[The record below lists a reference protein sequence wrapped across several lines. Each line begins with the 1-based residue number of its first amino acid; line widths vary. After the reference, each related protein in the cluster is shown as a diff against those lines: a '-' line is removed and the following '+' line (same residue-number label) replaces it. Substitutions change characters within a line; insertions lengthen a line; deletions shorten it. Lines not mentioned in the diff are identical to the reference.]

1 MTAGFPDRRRFA
13 PAAMRNRDPIAD
25 ILLPRLAPG
34 ARILEIGSGTGEHAV
49 HMAALR
55 LDTKWQPSDPDPACR
70 ESIAAWTAH
79 TGLTN
84 VAPPLDLDVR
94 RRPWPAG
101 PADFVLCCNLVHI
114 APWDCTIALAEGAGR
129 LLGAAGGLLLYGPF
143 RRGGGHTAPSNAAFD
158 AALRR
163 QDPDWGVRD
172 LEDVTALAGDNGLEF
187 VEAVPM
193 PANNFC
199 AIFERV
205 EVDGRRPGRRPPAS
219 RKSRIPLREPET

>member
-1 MTAGFPDRRRFA
+1 MTAAFPDLRRFA
-13 PAAMRNRDPIAD
+13 PAALRNRDPIAEV
-25 ILLPRLAPG
+25 LQPRLAHG
-34 ARILEIGSGTGEHAV
+34 ASVLEIGSGTGEHAV

-55 LDTKWQPSDPDPACR
+55 PDTTWQPTDPDPACR

-94 RRPWPAG
+94 HRPWPAG
-101 PADFVLCCNLVHI
+101 RADLVLCCNLIHI
-114 APWDCTIALAEGAGR
+114 APWDCAVALAAGAGR
-129 LLGAAGGLLLYGPF
+129 LLGAGGELLLYGPF
-143 RRGGGHTAPSNAAFD
+143 RRGGTHTAPSNAAFD

-172 LEDVTALAGDNGLEF
+172 LEEVTLLAAGNGLEL

-199 AIFERV
+199 AIF
-205 EVDGRRPGRRPPAS
+205 GRTDAGAGD
-219 RKSRIPLREPET
+219 

>member
-1 MTAGFPDRRRFA
+1 MTAPFADLRRFA
-13 PAAMRNRDPIAD
+13 PAASRNRDPIAAVV
-25 ILLPRLAPG
+25 LPRLPEG
-34 ARILEIGSGTGEHAV
+34 ARILEIGSGTGEHVV

-55 LDTKWQPSDPDPACR
+55 PDTSWQPSDPDPASR
-70 ESIAAWTAH
+70 ESIAAWIAH
-79 TGLTN
+79 SGLAN

-94 RRPWPAG
+94 RRPWPVEST
-101 PADFVLCCNLVHI
+101 DLILCSNLIHI
-114 APWDCTIALAEGAGR
+114 APWDCTVTLAEGAGR
-129 LLGAAGGLLLYGPF
+129 LLGAGGELLLYGPL

-172 LEDVTALAGDNGLEF
+172 LEDIAALAAGNGLEF

-199 AIFERV
+199 AIFERTV
-205 EVDGRRPGRRPPAS
+205 AGARD
-219 RKSRIPLREPET
+219 